1 MKYAT
6 KIIAICGDSTSVRSL
21 FLVLV
26 LALSGCA
33 ASNRPARPVV
43 YDFGPGTT
51 MAPSAGSAD
60 PLPPLVIAG
69 FDAHPSLDST
79 AILYRLAYAN
89 DQQLKAYALARWSMS
104 PSQLVRQRLRERL
117 GERRALFNMGEG
129 GAPGVTTPLILRI
142 QLEEF
147 SHLFDTPEQSV
158 GLLRLRATVVTRT
171 TLTGEKLVA
180 QRNVLVRRPAPSADA
195 PGGVR
200 AMTAA
205 TDAAVQEIDQW
216 LQGLQL

>member
-1 MKYAT
+1 MKYAM
-6 KIIAICGDSTSVRSL
+6 KPIAACAHCTCVRGL
-21 FLVLV
+21 FLAIIVTLT
-26 LALSGCA
+26 GCA

-43 YDFGPGTT
+43 YDFGPGSTT
-51 MAPSAGSAD
+51 TSSPQSAA

-69 FDAHPSLDST
+69 IDAHPSLDST
-79 AILYRLAYAN
+79 AIVYRLAYAN

-104 PSQLVRQRLRERL
+104 PAQLVRQRLREKL

-129 GAPGVTTPLILRI
+129 GAPGVATPLILRI

-147 SHLFDTPEQSV
+147 SHLFETPEQST

>member
-1 MKYAT
+1 MNFAMKS
-6 KIIAICGDSTSVRSL
+6 IAACAYSTCGRGL
-21 FLVLV
+21 FL
-26 LALSGCA
+26 ALILTLTGCA

-43 YDFGPGTT
+43 YDFGPGST
-51 MAPSAGSAD
+51 AVPSQQAA

-69 FDAHPSLDST
+69 IDAHPSLDST
-79 AILYRLAYAN
+79 AIVYRLAYAN

-104 PSQLVRQRLRERL
+104 PAQLVRQRLREKL

-129 GAPGVTTPLILRI
+129 GAPGVATPLILRI

-147 SHLFDTPEQSV
+147 SHLFETPEQSA

-216 LQGLQL
+216 LQELLL